1 VKAHAAMLV
10 PMFML
15 CGTGCAVGPNYRE
28 PTQSVPDQ
36 FSNAAQPGLDQG
48 EAIAQF
54 WTLLDDPVLDR
65 LVSDA
70 LAANKDLAQAAG
82 NLQASRAAARLTG
95 FDSFPTVTVAGSYT
109 RTLASSHGSL
119 PGATREQRTVDTY
132 DAGFDAAWELDLFG
146 RVRRSNEAARAEVG
160 AAEATLRDAIVS
172 VTAEVA
178 RNYCVLRGLQDQ
190 LAVAERNEVNQR
202 QTLDL
207 TQVRLDAGRGTQLDV
222 ARAAAQLATTEATI
236 PPLRSSIAITIH
248 RLSVLTGRQPEVLA
262 PELAA
267 VRPMPAL
274 PTLNAIGGPEAL
286 LRRRPDVRIAE
297 RNLAAA
303 TARIGVSVADLFPR
317 ITLFGSAGY
326 DSASWH
332 DLGNSS
338 SQTYVIGPSITWAAF
353 DLGRVR
359 ARMHIASAQS
369 DIALAA
375 YEAAVLNALEDT
387 ENSLVSYG
395 ESQRRETTL
404 ERAATQST
412 TAARLARQRFEGGLS
427 DFLSVLQAERDAL
440 AAEDSLAQGRTQ
452 TATSLIAVYK
462 ALGGGWM
469 TR

>member
-1 VKAHAAMLV
+1 MRPCSVVLV
-10 PMFML
+10 L
-15 CGTGCAVGPNYRE
+15 GALAGCAVGPDYRE
-28 PTQSVPDQ
+28 PKQSVPDH
-36 FSNAAQPGLDQG
+36 FNSAPQPGIG
-48 EAIAQF
+48 EGEVIAQF
-54 WTLLDDPVLDR
+54 WTLLNDPVLDR

-82 NLQASRAAARLTG
+82 NLQASRAAARLRG
-95 FDSFPTVTVAGSYT
+95 FDAFPTITAGGSYS
-109 RTLASSHGSL
+109 RALVSSQQL
-119 PGATREQRTVDTY
+119 PVATREQRTIDTY
-132 DAGFDAAWELDLFG
+132 DAGFDAAWELDFFG
-146 RVRRSNEAARAEVG
+146 RVRRSNQAARADAG

-190 LAVAERNEVNQR
+190 LAVAERNQGNQR

-222 ARAAAQLATTEATI
+222 SRAAAQLATTEATI
-236 PPLRSSIAITIH
+236 PPLRISLATTIH

-262 PELAA
+262 PELSAA
-267 VRPMPAL
+267 QPMPTLPAL
-274 PTLNAIGGPEAL
+274 NEIGGPEAL

-303 TARIGVSVADLFPR
+303 TARVGVSVADLFPR
-317 ITLFGSAGY
+317 ITFIGSAGY
-326 DSASWH
+326 DSATWR
-332 DLGNSS
+332 DLGSS
-338 SQTYVIGPSITWAAF
+338 ASQTYSLGPSITWAAF

-359 ARMHIASAQS
+359 ARIHIARAET

-375 YEAAVLNALEDT
+375 YEGAVLNALEDT
-387 ENSLVSYG
+387 ENSLVTYG
-395 ESQRRETTL
+395 ESQRREQTL
-404 ERAATQST
+404 ERAATAST

-469 TR
+469 TP

>member
-1 VKAHAAMLV
+1 
-10 PMFML
+10 
-15 CGTGCAVGPNYRE
+15 
-28 PTQSVPDQ
+28 VPDH
-36 FSNAAQPGLDQG
+36 FSSASQPGIG
-48 EAIAQF
+48 EGEVIAQF
-54 WTLLDDPVLDR
+54 WTLLQDPVLDR

-82 NLQASRAAARLTG
+82 NLQASRAAARLAG
-95 FDSFPTVTVAGSYT
+95 FDAFPTITAGGSYSHA
-109 RTLASSHGSL
+109 RASSDQL
-119 PGATREQRTVDTY
+119 PGATREQRTIDTY

-146 RVRRSNEAARAEVG
+146 RVRRSNQAARAAVG
-160 AAEATLRDAIVS
+160 SAEATLRDAIVS

-190 LAVAERNEVNQR
+190 LAVAERNQGNQR

-222 ARAAAQLATTEATI
+222 SRAAAQLATTEATI
-236 PPLRSSIAITIH
+236 PPLRISLATTIH
-248 RLSVLTGRQPEVLA
+248 RLSVLTGRQPQVLA
-262 PELAA
+262 PELS
-267 VRPMPAL
+267 VLRPMPVL
-274 PTLNAIGGPEAL
+274 PALNAIGGPEAL

-317 ITLFGSAGY
+317 ITLIGSAGY
-326 DSASWH
+326 DAASWSK
-332 DLGNSS
+332 LGSVSS
-338 SQTYVIGPSITWAAF
+338 ETYSVGPSITWAAF

-359 ARMHIASAQS
+359 ARIRVARAET
-369 DIALAA
+369 DIAFAA

-387 ENSLVSYG
+387 ENSLVGYG
-395 ESQRRETTL
+395 ESQRREATL
-404 ERAATQST
+404 ERAATEST

-469 TR
+469 SP

>member
-1 VKAHAAMLV
+1 MKPRAVMLV
-10 PMFML
+10 PMFVI
-15 CGTGCAVGPNYRE
+15 CATGCAVGPNYHE

-36 FSNAAQPGLDQG
+36 FSNAAQPGIEQA
-48 EAIAQF
+48 EAVAQF
-54 WTLLDDPVLDR
+54 WTLLNDPVLDR

-82 NLQASRAAARLTG
+82 NLQASRAAARFTG
-95 FDSFPTVTVAGSYT
+95 FDTYPTINASGSYS
-109 RTLASSHGSL
+109 RSLVSSDQL
-119 PGATREQRTVDTY
+119 PGTTRNERTFDAY
-132 DAGFDAAWELDLFG
+132 DVGFDAAWELDLFG
-146 RVRRSNEAARAEVG
+146 RVRRSNQAAHADVG

-207 TQVRLDAGRGTQLDV
+207 TQTRLDAGRGTQLDV

-236 PPLRSSIAITIH
+236 PPLRSSIATTIH

-262 PELAA
+262 PELSAS
-267 VRPMPAL
+267 RPMPAL
-274 PTLNAIGGPEAL
+274 PALNAIGGPEAL

-303 TARIGVSVADLFPR
+303 TARIGVSVADLFLR
-317 ITLFGSAGY
+317 ITLVGSAGY
-326 DSASWH
+326 DSVSWK
-332 DLGNSS
+332 DLGSAG
-338 SQTYVIGPSITWAAF
+338 SQTYSFGPSITWAAF

-359 ARMHIASAQS
+359 ARIGVARAQT
-369 DIALAA
+369 DVALAA

-395 ESQRRETTL
+395 ESQRREATL

>member
-1 VKAHAAMLV
+1 MRPCFVVLIASAVA
-10 PMFML
+10 
-15 CGTGCAVGPNYRE
+15 GCAVGPDYRE
-28 PTQSVPDQ
+28 PTQSVPDH
-36 FSNAAQPGLDQG
+36 FNSAPQPGIGAG
-48 EAIAQF
+48 EVIAQF
-54 WTLLDDPVLDR
+54 WTLLQDPVLDR

-95 FDSFPTVTVAGSYT
+95 FDAFPTRTAGGSYT
-109 RTLASSHGSL
+109 HARASSDQV
-119 PGATREQRTVDTY
+119 PGATREQRTFDTY

-146 RVRRSNEAARAEVG
+146 RVRRSNQAARADVG
-160 AAEATLRDAIVS
+160 SAEATLRDAIVS

-190 LAVAERNEVNQR
+190 LAVAERNQGNQR

-222 ARAAAQLATTEATI
+222 SRADAQLATTEATI
-236 PPLRSSIAITIH
+236 PPLRISIATTIH
-248 RLSVLTGRQPEVLA
+248 RLSVLTGRQPQELA
-262 PELAA
+262 PELSA
-267 VRPMPAL
+267 VQPMPAL
-274 PTLNAIGGPEAL
+274 PALNAIGGPEAL

-317 ITLFGSAGY
+317 ITLIGSAGY
-326 DSASWH
+326 DSSSWNK
-332 DLGNSS
+332 LGSVS
-338 SQTYVIGPSITWAAF
+338 SQTYSAGPSITWAAF

-359 ARMHIASAQS
+359 ARIHVARAET
-369 DIALAA
+369 DIAFAA

-387 ENSLVSYG
+387 ENSLVGYG
-395 ESQRRETTL
+395 ESQRREATL
-404 ERAATQST
+404 ERAATAST

-469 TR
+469 SP

>member
-1 VKAHAAMLV
+1 MKLRYATALIVAALA
-10 PMFML
+10 
-15 CGTGCAVGPNYRE
+15 GCAVGPSYHE
-28 PTQSVPDQ
+28 PQQSVPDR
-36 FSNAAQPGLDQG
+36 FGNASQPSIGAG
-48 EAIAQF
+48 EVVAQF
-54 WTLLDDPVLDR
+54 WTLLNDPVLDR

-82 NLQASRAAARLTG
+82 NLRASRAAARLTG
-95 FDSFPTVTVAGSYT
+95 FDAYPTITAGGSYQRT
-109 RTLASSHGSL
+109 RQSSHQL
-119 PGATREQRTVDTY
+119 PGATVDQRTIDTY
-132 DAGFDAAWELDLFG
+132 DVGFDAVWELDFFG
-146 RVRRSNEAARAEVG
+146 RVRRSKEAARADAG
-160 AAEATLRDAIVS
+160 AAEASLRDAIVI

-190 LAVAERNEVNQR
+190 LTVAERNEANQR
-202 QTLDL
+202 QTLQL
-207 TQVRLDAGRGTQLDV
+207 TQTRLDAGRGTQLDV
-222 ARAAAQLATTEATI
+222 ARAAAQLATTESTI
-236 PPLRSSIAITIH
+236 PPLRISIATTVH
-248 RLSVLTGRQPEVLA
+248 RLSVLTGRQPNVSF
-262 PELAA
+262 PELSASA
-267 VRPMPAL
+267 PMPTL
-274 PTLNAIGGPEAL
+274 PALNAIGGPEAL
-286 LRRRPDVRIAE
+286 LRRRPDVRVAE

-317 ITLFGSAGY
+317 ITFVGSASY
-326 DSASWH
+326 DAGTWRNVGSA
-332 DLGNSS
+332 D
-338 SQTYVIGPSITWAAF
+338 SQTYSLGPSITWAAF

-359 ARMHIASAQS
+359 ARIDTARAGA
-369 DIALAA
+369 DVALAG

-395 ESQRRETTL
+395 ESQRREATL

-469 TR
+469 TP

>member
-1 VKAHAAMLV
+1 MRQGFAIILIVATLA
-10 PMFML
+10 
-15 CGTGCAVGPNYRE
+15 GCAVGPSYRE
-28 PTQSVPDQ
+28 PKQSVPDQ
-36 FSNAAQPGLDQG
+36 FGNASQPSIG
-48 EAIAQF
+48 EGEVSAQF
-54 WTLLDDPVLDR
+54 WTLLNDPVLDR

-95 FDSFPTVTVAGSYT
+95 FDAYPTVTAGGSYQRT
-109 RTLASSHGSL
+109 RLSSQQL
-119 PGATREQRTVDTY
+119 PGATVDQRTVDTY
-132 DAGFDAAWELDLFG
+132 DVGFDAAWELDFFG
-146 RVRRSNEAARAEVG
+146 RVRREKEASRAEAG

-202 QTLDL
+202 QTLQL
-207 TQVRLDAGRGTQLDV
+207 TQTRLDAGRGTQLDV
-222 ARAAAQLATTEATI
+222 ARAAAQLATTESTI
-236 PPLRSSIAITIH
+236 PPLRISIATTIH
-248 RLSVLTGRQPEVLA
+248 RLSVLTGRQPNELA
-262 PELAA
+262 PQLSALQ
-267 VRPMPAL
+267 PMPTLPAL
-274 PTLNAIGGPEAL
+274 NSIGGPEEL
-286 LRRRPDVRIAE
+286 LRRRPDVRVAE

-317 ITLFGSAGY
+317 ITLIGSASYNAGTWRDVGSA
-326 DSASWH
+326 DSQSYS
-332 DLGNSS
+332 L
-338 SQTYVIGPSITWAAF
+338 GPSITWAAF

-359 ARMHIASAQS
+359 ARIHIARAET
-369 DIALAA
+369 DIALAG
-375 YEAAVLNALEDT
+375 YESAVLNALEDT

-395 ESQRRETTL
+395 ESQRREETL
-404 ERAATQST
+404 ARAATQST

-469 TR
+469 TP

>member
-1 VKAHAAMLV
+1 MKRCATMLLLCAA
-10 PMFML
+10 
-15 CGTGCAVGPNYRE
+15 TGCAVGPSYRE
-28 PTQSVPDQ
+28 PAQSVPDQ
-36 FSNAAQPGLDQG
+36 FSSAVQPNIG
-48 EAIAQF
+48 EGEVIAQF
-54 WTLLDDPVLDR
+54 WTLLNDPVLDR

-95 FDSFPTVTVAGSYT
+95 FDAFPTITAGGFYS
-109 RTLASSHGSL
+109 RSLVSGDQL
-119 PGATREQRTVDTY
+119 PGATREQRTLDTY
-132 DAGFDAAWELDLFG
+132 DAGFDATWELDLFG
-146 RVRRSNEAARAEVG
+146 RVRRSNQAARAEVG

-190 LAVAERNEVNQR
+190 LAVAERNEANQR
-202 QTLDL
+202 QTLQL

-222 ARAAAQLATTEATI
+222 SRAAAQLATTEATI
-236 PPLRSSIAITIH
+236 PPLRTAIATTIH
-248 RLSVLTGRQPEVLA
+248 RLSVLTGRQPEVLV

-267 VRPMPAL
+267 SRPMPTL
-274 PTLNAIGGPEAL
+274 PPLNAIGGPEAL

-317 ITLFGSAGY
+317 ITFIGSAGY
-326 DSASWH
+326 DAGTWR
-332 DLGNSS
+332 DLGSAA
-338 SQTYVIGPSITWAAF
+338 SQTYSLGPSITWAAF

-359 ARMHIASAQS
+359 ARIHVARAAT

-375 YEAAVLNALEDT
+375 YEGAVLNALEDT
-387 ENSLVSYG
+387 ENSLVAYG
-395 ESQRRETTL
+395 ESQRREGTL
-404 ERAATQST
+404 ERAATHST

-440 AAEDSLAQGRTQ
+440 AAEDSLAQGRAQ

-469 TR
+469 PP

>member
-1 VKAHAAMLV
+1 MRSRCALMLTAAVLS
-10 PMFML
+10 
-15 CGTGCAVGPNYRE
+15 GCAVGPSYHE
-28 PTQSVPDQ
+28 PKQSVPDQ
-36 FSNAAQPGLDQG
+36 FSNASQPGIGAG
-48 EAIAQF
+48 EVSAQF
-54 WTLLDDPVLDR
+54 WTLLNDPVLDR

-95 FDSFPTVTVAGSYT
+95 FDAYPTVTAGGVYQRT
-109 RTLASSHGSL
+109 RESFHQI
-119 PGATREQRTVDTY
+119 PGATRDQRTIDTY
-132 DAGFDAAWELDLFG
+132 DVGFDATWELDFFG
-146 RVRRSNEAARAEVG
+146 RVRREKEASRAEAG

-172 VTAEVA
+172 VSAEVA

-202 QTLDL
+202 QTLQL
-207 TQVRLDAGRGTQLDV
+207 TQTRLDAGRGTQLDV
-222 ARAAAQLATTEATI
+222 ARAAAQLATTESTI
-236 PPLRSSIAITIH
+236 PPLRISIATTIH
-248 RLSVLTGRQPEVLA
+248 RLSVLTGRQPEVLM

-267 VRPMPAL
+267 ARPMPTL
-274 PTLNAIGGPEAL
+274 PGLNVIDGPEAL

-317 ITLFGSAGY
+317 ITLIGSAGY
-326 DSASWH
+326 NAGTWKDVGSA
-332 DLGNSS
+332 N
-338 SQTYVIGPSITWAAF
+338 SQTYSFGPSITWAAF

-359 ARMHIASAQS
+359 ARIHIAEAST

-387 ENSLVSYG
+387 ENSLVSFG
-395 ESQRRETTL
+395 ESQRREETL
-404 ERAATQST
+404 ARAATQST

-440 AAEDSLAQGRTQ
+440 AAEDNLAQGRTQ

-469 TR
+469 AQ

>member
-1 VKAHAAMLV
+1 MRLHCASMLIV
-10 PMFML
+10 ASL
-15 CGTGCAVGPNYRE
+15 AGCAVGPSYRE
-28 PTQSVPDQ
+28 PEQSTQDH
-36 FSNAAQPGLDQG
+36 FGNASQPGLRED
-48 EAIAQF
+48 EIVVQF

-70 LAANKDLAQAAG
+70 LAENKDLAQAAG

-95 FDSFPTVTVAGSYT
+95 FDAFPTVTAAGFYA
-109 RTLASSHGSL
+109 RSL
-119 PGATREQRTVDTY
+119 QSAHQFPGATRDQRTIDTY
-132 DAGFDAAWELDLFG
+132 DAGFDATWELDLFG
-146 RVRRSNEAARAEVG
+146 RVRRSKEAARADAG

-202 QTLDL
+202 QTLQI
-207 TQVRLDAGRGTQLDV
+207 TQTRLDAGRGTQLDV
-222 ARAAAQLATTEATI
+222 SRAAAQLATTEATI
-236 PPLRSSIAITIH
+236 PPLRISIATTIH
-248 RLSVLTGRQPEVLA
+248 RLSVLTGRQPEVLV
-262 PELAA
+262 PELSAS
-267 VRPMPAL
+267 RPMPTL
-274 PTLNAIGGPEAL
+274 PALNAIGGPEDL

-303 TARIGVSVADLFPR
+303 TARVGVSVADLFPR
-317 ITLFGSAGY
+317 ITFFGSASY
-326 DSASWH
+326 DAGTWH
-332 DLGNSS
+332 DVGSS
-338 SQTYVIGPSITWAAF
+338 DSQTYTFGPSITWAAF

-359 ARMHIASAQS
+359 ARIGIARAGT
-369 DIALAA
+369 DIAFAA

-395 ESQRRETTL
+395 ESQRREETL
-404 ERAATQST
+404 MRAASQST

-427 DFLSVLQAERDAL
+427 DFLTVLQAERDAL

-469 TR
+469 AP